1 MRLLFDQNLSHRL
14 VSALEDIFP
23 GSKHVRYVGLAEA
36 DDLTIWEYASANRF
50 VFVTQDSDYADWNK
64 LRGAP
69 PLIVWLRCGNASTI
83 QIQQK
88 LRAAADR
95 IVLLETQ
102 PEMKIEVVEV
112 W

>member
-14 VSALEDIFP
+14 VPALEDIFP
-23 GSKHVRYVGLAEA
+23 DSSHVRLLGMAEA
-36 DDLTIWEYASANRF
+36 DDLSIWNFAKTNNL
-50 VFVTQDSDYADWNK
+50 VIVTQDSDYSDWNK

-69 PLIVWLRCGNASTI
+69 PKIVWLRCGNASVD

-88 LRAAADR
+88 LRSAADR
-95 IVLLETQ
+95 ILRMVSNTGV
-102 PEMKIEVVEV
+102 EVVEV